1 MKKITIDFFN
11 EKNLIIESSD
21 INDFLEKIEEYVPY
35 DQKWKDL
42 VSIGDTFVDLLI
54 KAKEKGWIKE
64 FDVDD
69 ELTEPPHP
77 TNKMK
82 PKFQGQLDMEH

>member
-1 MKKITIDFFN
+1 M
-11 EKNLIIESSD
+11 
-21 INDFLEKIEEYVPY
+21 
-35 DQKWKDL
+35 

-54 KAKEKGWIKE
+54 KAREKGWIKD

-77 TNKMK
+77 TNKAK
-82 PKFQGQLDMEH
+82 PKLQDKLDMGH

>member
-1 MKKITIDFFN
+1 M
-11 EKNLIIESSD
+11 
-21 INDFLEKIEEYVPY
+21 
-35 DQKWKDL
+35 

-77 TNKMK
+77 TNKAK
-82 PKFQGQLDMEH
+82 PKLQDKLDMGH